1 MSRNRRKAASIAG
14 VEQAMLQRE
23 EGEGG
28 ERGGGGSGF
37 MSSPRSVLI
46 DVGSVSS
53 PESVLN
59 RRLVVLLYCL
69 TQRVFTADCD
79 LHDLRVNHALFN
91 SA

>member
-14 VEQAMLQRE
+14 VEQAMLQR
-23 EGEGG
+23 
-28 ERGGGGSGF
+28 GGGGGGEGTNSGS
-37 MSSPRSVLI
+37 MSPPRSVLI

-59 RRLVVLLYCL
+59 RRLMVLLCCL
-69 TQRVFTADCD
+69 TQRVFAADCD
-79 LHDLRVNHALFN
+79 PRDSRVNRASFD

>member
-1 MSRNRRKAASIAG
+1 MF
-14 VEQAMLQRE
+14 QR
-23 EGEGG
+23 GEGG
-28 ERGGGGSGF
+28 GGGEGSGS
-37 MSSPRSVLI
+37 MSSSRSVLI

-59 RRLVVLLYCL
+59 RRLVVLLCCL

-79 LHDLRVNHALFN
+79 PRDLRVNRALFD

>member
-1 MSRNRRKAASIAG
+1 MSRNKRKAASIAG
-14 VEQAMLQRE
+14 VEQAMLQR
-23 EGEGG
+23 GGGGGG
-28 ERGGGGSGF
+28 EGGGSGSI
-37 MSSPRSVLI
+37 SSPRSVLI

-69 TQRVFTADCD
+69 TQCVFAADCD
-79 LHDLRVNHALFN
+79 SRDSQVNRASFD